1 MAAAPQNLQLHG
13 NILGH
18 HDTDVPPGHSLAP
31 ATPDASAA
39 DTSDPEA
46 HILFNDVSAEDIIL
60 FDDVFDD
67 NDSEQVLS
75 EVHFTQHLLASESSF
90 WKGYCKSQ
98 RPPAPP
104 PFSPPPS
111 PFDHVTSTTKRFALD
126 LRSGEVIDAKGYIC
140 AGQNVGD
147 VDSREHLITRALI
160 KGLKTHAKALKTRHT
175 VNAIALLRNPKTV
188 KEALASPEYSQWI
201 AAIHAEMSSL
211 IDKQTFE
218 VCPTPHRQRWSH

>member
-1 MAAAPQNLQLHG
+1 VHTSGFSVAPLTPLGQSLFQNLQLHG

-18 HDTDVPPGHSLAP
+18 HDTDGSLAP
-31 ATPDASAA
+31 AAA

-46 HILFNDVSAEDIIL
+46 HILLNEVSAEDIIL

-67 NDSEQVLS
+67 NDIHVR
-75 EVHFTQHLLASESSF
+75 FTQHLLASEILF

-104 PFSPPPS
+104 PFNPPPS

-160 KGLKTHAKALKTRHT
+160 KGLKTHAKALKTRNT
-175 VNAIALLRNPKTV
+175 VTLSPYCATLRP
-188 KEALASPEYSQWI
+188 
-201 AAIHAEMSSL
+201 
-211 IDKQTFE
+211 
-218 VCPTPHRQRWSH
+218 

>member
-75 EVHFTQHLLASESSF
+75 EVHFTQHLLAVVVVE
-90 WKGYCKSQ
+90 
-98 RPPAPP
+98 
-104 PFSPPPS
+104 
-111 PFDHVTSTTKRFALD
+111 DIV
-126 LRSGEVIDAKGYIC
+126 E
-140 AGQNVGD
+140 
-147 VDSREHLITRALI
+147 
-160 KGLKTHAKALKTRHT
+160 
-175 VNAIALLRNPKTV
+175 
-188 KEALASPEYSQWI
+188 
-201 AAIHAEMSSL
+201 
-211 IDKQTFE
+211 
-218 VCPTPHRQRWSH
+218 